1 MRNKEELYKELEE
14 KAISIR
20 RNIVEM
26 VYMASSGHPGGS
38 LSIADILT
46 VLYFLEMNVSPIEPK
61 DENRDRFVLSKGHA
75 SPALYATLAE
85 RGFIKKEDLRKLV
98 TQTTVEMYEEL
109 TPQLIQLIDQTKH
122 DDTLTEA
129 QKQDEISLHM
139 LGYVKSCT
147 NEIIIQVL
155 SEILGLEDEDEE

>member
-1 MRNKEELYKELEE
+1 
-14 KAISIR
+14 
-20 RNIVEM
+20 M
-26 VYMASSGHPGGS
+26 VP
-38 LSIADILT
+38 
-46 VLYFLEMNVSPIEPK
+46 
-61 DENRDRFVLSKGHA
+61 
-75 SPALYATLAE
+75 
-85 RGFIKKEDLRKLV
+85 IKKEDLRKLV

-147 NEIIIQVL
+147 TEIIIEVL
-155 SEILGLEDEDEE
+155 AEILGLEDE